1 MGIRDKLLEYG
12 RRLKAAIDNHDES
25 VAPQRLESH
34 DLIDDAYRRGVLRDR
49 VGPEHVFSPANNAIS
64 GPIGGAAQ
72 RKLVAVAEGRY
83 VPEPLKNIEAR
94 TLPVVKSAYAA
105 AVPLARVG
113 APVAHAIGGAV
124 SPRAMEAGKRL
135 NEAATGKPFVDR
147 RQPAVDPDNPGT
159 EVPTPPEAIK
169 ELERQLAEQREKLR
183 KGGS

>member
-12 RRLKAAIDNHDES
+12 RRLKAAIDNHEES
-25 VAPQRLESH
+25 VAAR
-34 DLIDDAYRRGVLRDR
+34 DLID
-49 VGPEHVFSPANNAIS
+49 VFSPINNAVS
-64 GPIGGAAQ
+64 GPVGGAVQ
-72 RKLVAVAEGRY
+72 RKMVAVAERRY
-83 VPEPLKNIEAR
+83 VPKPLKNIR
-94 TLPVVKSAYAA
+94 TKAAPVAKAAYAA
-105 AVPLARVG
+105 AVPLARAG